1 MSVVITIDDIRAYA
15 EVDYIINHMNQKYID
30 KVPKRMKDF
39 FSSLK
44 DPNHVV
50 KINPYVPLQNQG
62 LQRYTLEIIA
72 LLHLKYWCEDEER
85 KQELY
90 DIMLKNQRRLEEQMR
105 EKYGVE
111 KLFDNASAKVVSN
124 EEDLENSNTQ
134 NNNDFSRPR
143 VVQRYTGYE
152 QNNDIQDYTDHVEE
166 NVSQANSSVQN
177 SQSLVNNITGKVGL
191 IAKIKEKL
199 QSIFKKI

>member
-15 EVDYIINHMNQKYID
+15 EVDYIINHMNKKYQD
-30 KVPKRMKDF
+30 KVPQKMKDF

-90 DIMLKNQRRLEEQMR
+90 NIMLNNQRKLEEQMK
-105 EKYGVE
+105 EKFGVD
-111 KLFDNASAKVVSN
+111 KLFDNASSKVGTDESSEVQ
-124 EEDLENSNTQ
+124 DD
-134 NNNDFSRPR
+134 NDFSKPR
-143 VVQRYTGYE
+143 MVQRYTGYE
-152 QNNDIQDYTDHVEE
+152 QNNDIQDYTDHVEQTNTDNYNQE
-166 NVSQANSSVQN
+166 TNSLSNSS
-177 SQSLVNNITGKVGL
+177 IT
-191 IAKIKEKL
+191 KIGFFARIKAKL
-199 QSIFKKI
+199 QAIFKKA

>member
-1 MSVVITIDDIRAYA
+1 MSVVITIDDLRAYA

-90 DIMLKNQRRLEEQMR
+90 DIMLKNQRKLEEQMK

-111 KLFDNASAKVVSN
+111 KLFDNASAKVVSD
-124 EEDLENSNTQ
+124 ESDLEDSTTQ
-134 NNNDFSRPR
+134 NENDFSRPK

-166 NVSQANSSVQN
+166 PVSQTNNTVQS
-177 SQSLVNNITGKVGL
+177 SQSLVSNLTEKLGF

-199 QSIFKKI
+199 QSIFKRT

>member
-30 KVPKRMKDF
+30 KVPQRMKEF

-44 DPNHVV
+44 DPNYVV

-85 KQELY
+85 KKELY

-111 KLFDNASAKVVSN
+111 KLFDNASAKVISN
-124 EEDLENSNTQ
+124 ENDLNNSTNQ
-134 NNNDFSRPR
+134 NDNDFSRPR

-152 QNNDIQDYTDHVEE
+152 QNNDIQDYTDHVETT
-166 NVSQANSSVQN
+166 NNQTANYSQESN
-177 SQSLVNNITGKVGL
+177 SLVKNTATKIGF

-199 QSIFKKI
+199 QSIFKRV

>member
-134 NNNDFSRPR
+134 NDNDFSRPR

-166 NVSQANSSVQN
+166 NVSQSNSSVQN
-177 SQSLVNNITGKVGL
+177 SQSLVNNVTEKFGF

>member
-1 MSVVITIDDIRAYA
+1 MSVVITINDIQAYA
-15 EVDYIINHMNQKYID
+15 EVDYIINHMNKKYVD
-30 KVPKRMKDF
+30 KVPQRMRDF

-44 DPNHVV
+44 DPNHIV
-50 KINPYVPLQNQG
+50 KINPYIPLQNQG

-124 EEDLENSNTQ
+124 EDDLEDSNTQ
-134 NNNDFSRPR
+134 NHNDFSRPR

-166 NVSQANSSVQN
+166 NVSQANSSVQK
-177 SQSLVNNITGKVGL
+177 SQSLVNNVTEKIGF

>member
-1 MSVVITIDDIRAYA
+1 MSVVITADDIRAYA

-30 KVPKRMKDF
+30 KVPQKMKEF

-44 DPNHVV
+44 DPNHEV

-72 LLHLKYWCEDEER
+72 LLHLKYWCENEER

-90 DIMLKNQRRLEEQMR
+90 DIMLKNQRRLEEQMK
-105 EKYGVE
+105 EKYGID
-111 KLFDNASAKVVSN
+111 KLFDNASAKIVEN
-124 EEDLENSNTQ
+124 EEDLQKESAE
-134 NNNDFSRPR
+134 NDFSRPR
-143 VVQRYTGYE
+143 VVQRYSGFE

-166 NVSQANSSVQN
+166 PTSNTVNAEGNLPMQN
-177 SQSLVNNITGKVGL
+177 TIEN
-191 IAKIKEKL
+191 AKGFFQKIMSKI
-199 QSIFKKI
+199 QSIFKKV